1 MIFILF
7 LFFISSILYTYFGYP
22 ALLTLFARTRPKPK
36 PYPPLTP
43 TVTLLIATYN
53 EEAVIAEKIENSLA
67 LDYPAEKLQI
77 LVVND
82 GLNDKTADIVLGF
95 ASRGVELN
103 SSSIRQGKMAAIN
116 RGVPLARGEI
126 IVFSDANNLYA
137 PDTLRQL
144 VAPFTEP
151 MVGAVSGAKIIIKGD
166 GPLGESEGLYWR
178 YESFIKQQET
188 RLGTCTGVVGE
199 ILALRRSLWQ
209 SPPSNII
216 NDDFYLAMR
225 LIKSGYRVVY
235 APQARS
241 FERISPSAENEVTRR
256 ARIVAGRYQ
265 AISMAHKLLPAQPV
279 VAWQIISH
287 KFLRPLVPLAM
298 IGALLCNIIAV
309 IRPATEHKK
318 SLLRLAPPLNWLFLA
333 LQALFYALA
342 WLGGRIERQGTLGK
356 VLYLPSFLVNSNLAA
371 LIGLYRFVRGQQSTL
386 WKRVPRR
393 KEIEESRA

>member
-1 MIFILF
+1 MIVTLF
-7 LFFISSILYTYFGYP
+7 WFFISTIFYTYFGYP
-22 ALLTLFARTRPKPK
+22 ALLTLFARTRPTAK

-82 GLNDKTADIVLGF
+82 GIKDNTAEIVRGF

-103 SSSIRQGKMAAIN
+103 SSPIRKGKMAAIN
-116 RGVPLARGEI
+116 RAVPLARGEI

-144 VAPFTEP
+144 VAPFAEP
-151 MVGAVSGAKIIIKGD
+151 TVGAVSGAKRIIKGD
-166 GPLGESEGLYWR
+166 GPLGDSEGLYWR

-188 RLGTCTGVVGE
+188 RLSTCTGVVGE
-199 ILALRRSLWQ
+199 MLAVRRSLWE
-209 SPPSNII
+209 SPPAKII

-225 LIKSGYRVVY
+225 LIKRGYQVVY

-241 FERISPSAENEVTRR
+241 FERISPSAQNEVTRR

-265 AISMAHKLLPAQPV
+265 AISMAHKLLPANPI

-298 IGALLCNIIAV
+298 IGAFLCNILAV
-309 IRPATEHKK
+309 IQPTSKQEGKP
-318 SLLRLAPPLNWLFLA
+318 LRLAPPVNWLFLA

-342 WLGGRIERQGTLGK
+342 WLGGRVKGQGTAGK
-356 VLYLPSFLVNSNLAA
+356 VLYLPFFLVNSNLAA
-371 LIGLYRFVRGQQSTL
+371 LIGLYRFVNGQQSTL

-393 KEIEESRA
+393 KKVEKGRA